1 MKILLITVIAIYL
14 IGCIIASVIIIITNN
29 KAKKGQLSNVSN
41 LSHYLSIYSWYFTL
55 KVAPHMLYYYILSFK
70 LLLYKLFKNKPK

>member
-29 KAKKGQLSNVSN
+29 KAKKEQLSNVSN

-70 LLLYKLFKNKPK
+70 LLLYKLFKNNPN

>member
-55 KVAPHMLYYYILSFK
+55 KVAPHMLYYYVLSFK
-70 LLLYKLFKNKPK
+70 LLLYKLFKNNPN

>member
-14 IGCIIASVIIIITNN
+14 IGCIIASLIIIITNN

-55 KVAPHMLYYYILSFK
+55 KVAPHMLYYYVLSFK

>member
-41 LSHYLSIYSWYFTL
+41 VSHYLSIYSWYFTL

-70 LLLYKLFKNKPK
+70 LLLYKLFKNNPN

>member
-1 MKILLITVIAIYL
+1 MKILLIIVIAIYL

-41 LSHYLSIYSWYFTL
+41 VSHYLSIYSWYFTL

-70 LLLYKLFKNKPK
+70 LLLYKLFKNNPN

>member
-14 IGCIIASVIIIITNN
+14 IGCIIASAIIIITNN

-41 LSHYLSIYSWYFTL
+41 VSHYLSIYSWYFTL

-70 LLLYKLFKNKPK
+70 LLLYKLFKNNPN